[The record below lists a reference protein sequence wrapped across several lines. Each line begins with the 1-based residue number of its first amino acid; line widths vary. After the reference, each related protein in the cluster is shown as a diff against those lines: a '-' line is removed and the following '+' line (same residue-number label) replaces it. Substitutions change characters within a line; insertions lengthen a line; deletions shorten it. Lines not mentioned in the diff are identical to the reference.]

1 MQQSKAERGLQTD
14 LHRVPCPEP
23 VFLFLVD
30 LGASY
35 MIHQMALVMPDLV
48 PVLMACGP
56 R

>member
-1 MQQSKAERGLQTD
+1 MFTKSGMSWKM
-14 LHRVPCPEP
+14 PEHQEP
-23 VFLFLVD
+23 YTGRNMYLRSD
-30 LGASY
+30 IY